1 MNTFL
6 KVGILGSFLSCGLQ
20 ACQKA
25 PFKEVPKEKVE
36 NVIVNRVDSFIS
48 ESKKVLQNDKYQIF
62 EKDTIELTKDF
73 FNNPKEFFKYLD
85 EKAKTEVPRVVIRT
99 YTVMVPSVVHK
110 WRVVEPQTRHEYAK
124 KFIEPK
130 SVILS
135 DKIYTRDSIDR
146 YVPVEFWGISN
157 PELKDKNLK

>member
-6 KVGILGSFLSCGLQ
+6 KVGILGSFLSCGLP

-73 FNNPKEFFKYLD
+73 FNNPKEFFKNLNK
-85 EKAKTEVPRVVIRT
+85 EAKSETPRVVVRT

-124 KFIEPK
+124 KFVEPRA
-130 SVILS
+130 VIQS
-135 DKIYTRDSIDR
+135 NKFFTRDSVDL
-146 YVPVEFWGISN
+146 YVPVEYVGIPN
-157 PELKDKNLK
+157 PELELKK

>member
-6 KVGILGSFLSCGLQ
+6 KVGILSSVLSCGLS

-25 PFKEVPKEKVE
+25 PLKEVPKEKLE

-48 ESKKVLQNDKYQIF
+48 ESKKVLQNKEYQSYG
-62 EKDTIELTKDF
+62 KDTLKLTQEF
-73 FNNPKEFFKYLD
+73 FQNPKEFFKELD
-85 EKAKTEVPRVVIRT
+85 KKAKSEVPRVVVRT

-110 WRVVEPQTRHEYAK
+110 WRVVEPQTRHEYAR
-124 KFIEPK
+124 KFVEPCAL
-130 SVILS
+130 ILS

-146 YVPVEFWGISN
+146 YVPVEYFGVQN
-157 PELKDKNLK
+157 KKLMDKE